1 MFPAALKGCLDIAD
15 VAGIAKYN
23 SANL

>member
-23 SANL
+23 SASL